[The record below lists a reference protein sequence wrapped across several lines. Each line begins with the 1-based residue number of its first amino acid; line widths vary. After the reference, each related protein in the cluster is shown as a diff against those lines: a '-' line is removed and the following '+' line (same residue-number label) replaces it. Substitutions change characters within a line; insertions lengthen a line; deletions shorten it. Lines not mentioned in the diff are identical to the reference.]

1 MPEAMMNPRTDT
13 TERVRTAFE
22 RNARALALRPAVGRG
37 TAVTTV
43 RVTDGLCC
51 EIEEGDWRLACDM
64 TEKHG
69 GSNTGPNPGTL
80 GRGALGACLAMNY
93 ARWAAYYEVPITSL
107 TVDVEADYDA
117 GGEYGTHDGRPGYE
131 SIRLVVTVES
141 EAPEA
146 EVCHLLDAVER
157 YTPFLDLFRHGTT
170 VTRETWVC
178 RPQTDTAN
186 PAEVL

>member
-1 MPEAMMNPRTDT
+1 MTPQPASPDRI
-13 TERVRTAFE
+13 RIAFV
-22 RNARALALRPAVGRG
+22 RNARALALRPAIGQG

-43 RVTDGLCC
+43 RVTGGLCC

-69 GSNTGPNPGTL
+69 GTNTGPNPGTL

-93 ARWAAYYEVPITSL
+93 ARWAAYYEIPITSL
-107 TVDVEADYDA
+107 TVAVEADYDA

-146 EVCHLLDAVER
+146 DVCRLLEEADR
-157 YTPFLDLFRHGTT
+157 YTAFLDLFRHGTT

-178 RPQTDTAN
+178 RPLTSASSH
-186 PAEVL
+186 AEVP

>member
-1 MPEAMMNPRTDT
+1 MIQAPET

-22 RNARALALRPAVGRG
+22 RNARALARRPAIGRG

-43 RVTDGLCC
+43 RVTDGVCC
-51 EIEEGDWRLACDM
+51 EVSEGDWRFACDM
-64 TEKHG
+64 SEKHG
-69 GSNTGPNPGTL
+69 GTNTGPNPGTL

-93 ARWAAYYEVPITSL
+93 ARWAAFYDVPVSAL

-131 SIRLVVTVES
+131 SVRLVVTVES
-141 EAPEA
+141 DAPEA
-146 EVCHLLDAVER
+146 DVCRLLEMADR
-157 YTPFLDLFRHGTT
+157 YTAFLDLFRNGTT

-178 RPQTDTAN
+178 HPQTGRTK
-186 PAEVL
+186 AEACR